1 MLSHG
6 IRQKIKQNL
15 GVLAALALTLA
26 LGFWAQEVHAG
37 TLAQLQLQFRA
48 AKHPRHMDLCVAGA
62 RTPNCRAALDSA
74 LHAATQAVALK
85 RRPQSAHG
93 FYSPGV
99 AVSEAREPLPVKFN
113 TEPQWKKRAILIA
126 HEGLTF
132 LRMPQGGG
140 GRELTVGINRHGILG
155 FSLKDATGD

>member
-6 IRQKIKQNL
+6 IRQKVKQSL
-15 GVLAALALTLA
+15 GVLAALSVTLA
-26 LGFWAQEVHAG
+26 LGCWAEAVHAG
-37 TLAQLQLQFRA
+37 PLAQLQLQFRA
-48 AKHPRHMDLCVAGA
+48 AKHPPRMDLCVGGA

-85 RRPQSAHG
+85 SRPQSAHG
-93 FYSPGV
+93 FYSSGV
-99 AVSEAREPLPVKFN
+99 TVSESREPLPVKFN
-113 TEPQWKKRAILIA
+113 TDPQWKKRAILIA

-140 GRELTVGINRHGILG
+140 RELTVRINRHGILG
-155 FSLKDATGD
+155 FSLKDSNGD